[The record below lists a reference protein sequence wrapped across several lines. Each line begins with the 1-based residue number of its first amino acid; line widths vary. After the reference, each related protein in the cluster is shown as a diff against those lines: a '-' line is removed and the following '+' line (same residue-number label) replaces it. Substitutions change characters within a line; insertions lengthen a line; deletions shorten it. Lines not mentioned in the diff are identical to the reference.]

1 MSAKADGR
9 MKRWQEQ
16 RWILD
21 AVIRTVGIEWDQGRV
36 GYGSAPGGPPAV
48 AEFRAT
54 AAKIKRVGDFVREF
68 ANTAKR
74 REAKA
79 VRFEAD
85 GRLIAA
91 RGSYMTAA
99 LLWAAARWP
108 IFCWAPW
115 RKRCCATLPCRC

>member
-54 AAKIKRVGDFVREF
+54 AAKIRRVGDFVREF

-85 GRLIAA
+85 GRQIAA
-91 RGSYMTAA
+91 RVV
-99 LLWAAARWP
+99 RP
-108 IFCWAPW
+108 IGGLSP
-115 RKRCCATLPCRC
+115 RSVRRG